1 MVNLVCG
8 RYPLFNSSATRA
20 TLPYGRGQWSNGRI
34 PLRTSLIPAAAN
46 RETVCT
52 VVVAAADGTVVVVQV
67 AVPGTGPGQDGG
79 GPPKSVAGHA
89 AETSVEEPKAARQG
103 SEARSIRR
111 SRVR

>member
-34 PLRTSLIPAAAN
+34 PLPTALIPAAAN
-46 RETVCT
+46 RKAVSTVAE
-52 VVVAAADGTVVVVQV
+52 VAEDVAAV
-67 AVPGTGPGQDGG
+67 AVQAAGPSTGRRRDGG
-79 GPPKSVAGHA
+79 GPPIPVAGHVV
-89 AETSVEEPKAARQG
+89 ETSVGVAKAPRQG
-103 SEARSIRR
+103 SEARGISR